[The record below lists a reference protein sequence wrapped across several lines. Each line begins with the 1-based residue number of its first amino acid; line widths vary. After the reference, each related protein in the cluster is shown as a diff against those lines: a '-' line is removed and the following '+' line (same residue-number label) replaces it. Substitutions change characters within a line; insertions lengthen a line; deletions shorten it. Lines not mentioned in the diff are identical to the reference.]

1 MTRRPPAGLT
11 VATAIAFVILVG
23 LGVWQL
29 QRLAWKRDLM
39 ARIEASQT
47 APGQPLGEVL
57 KAGAAGE
64 DINYRKVVA
73 VCPGLSTAPYVEL
86 HALMDGQMGSRLI
99 SACRLEGG
107 APYGSI
113 LVDRGF
119 VQDIISARPPEQPGD
134 TRPIGVRGV
143 LRAPEAPNRFAARDD
158 PAHRRYFRRAVAP
171 MAAKLGASNPAPWFL
186 MAETSSNPGWLA
198 LKPAPLPVNV
208 PNRHLE
214 YALTWF
220 GLAAVLLGVYAAMLR
235 GRFKD

>member
-1 MTRRPPAGLT
+1 MKRLPLGLT
-11 VATAIAFVILVG
+11 VATPIAFVNLVG

-29 QRLAWKRDLM
+29 QRLAWKRDQM
-39 ARIEASQT
+39 ASIEASQT
-47 APGQPLGEVL
+47 APAAPSFSTWARGCP
-57 KAGAAGE
+57 GA
-64 DINYRKVVA
+64 DVNYRKVVA
-73 VCPGLSTAPYVEL
+73 VCPGFSTAPYVEL
-86 HALMDGQMGSRLI
+86 YALMDGKMGSRLI
-99 SACRLEGG
+99 SACRLEG

-119 VQDIISARPPEQPGD
+119 VQDIISSRPPEQPGD
-134 TRPIGVRGV
+134 TRPVGVRGV
-143 LRAPEAPNRFAARDD
+143 LRAPEKPSAFAAKDD

-171 MAAKLGASNPAPWFL
+171 MARKLGAGNPAPWFL

>member
-1 MTRRPPAGLT
+1 MVRRVPVGLT
-11 VATAIAFVILVG
+11 LATAIAFVILVA

-86 HALMDGQMGSRLI
+86 YALMDGKMGSRLI
-99 SACRLEGG
+99 SACRLEG

-119 VQDIISARPPEQPGD
+119 VQDIISSRPPEQPGD

-143 LRAPEAPNRFAARDD
+143 LRAPDGPNRFAAKDD
-158 PAHRRYFRRAVAP
+158 PAHRRYFSRAVAP
-171 MAAKLGASNPAPWFL
+171 MAQKLGAENPAPWFL
-186 MAETSSNPGWLA
+186 MAETSSNPEWLA
-198 LKPAPLPVNV
+198 LKPAPVPVNV
-208 PNRHLE
+208 TNRHLE